1 MSLEDRIGPYRILRL
16 IRRGGQG
23 SVFLG
28 FDARLDRRI
37 VAKLYPLPADP
48 ARSKQVLHEAQLV
61 AGLDSPRV
69 VKIYDVIAGDTHLAM
84 IMEYVPGCDLEEL
97 LGHCDLSLASILLVA
112 TDVAAALALARQQ
125 RIVHGDLK
133 PSNVLVTTEGRV
145 KLTDF
150 GIARAHGSAHS
161 RSGSPSSVSPEQLQ
175 GRPLDVRSDL
185 FALGCLLYRM
195 LSGTHPFLRDGVI
208 DAAALLRGAPPLPT
222 TRADGTPV
230 PEDFCALVMA
240 LLAVDPQQRPQ
251 NTHEVRQR
259 LHNIGSGLPRTLNFP
274 LAEEARPVFREETAD
289 ELPLQI
295 PGSLR
300 HQGRSRMP
308 LRPGQWSLF
317 GFGRDWRRRQW
328 LAAAAAPLAVLAALL
343 VWLWPASYR
352 VYVPLP
358 EVIMEAGAA
367 LPEGRNTAWLMGQV
381 RDQALQI
388 EPGLVFSGELPP
400 FRSRT
405 LDRSLSALG
414 QPPPPE
420 RLRIALH
427 CQQAWC
433 VLGLE
438 RERASWRRYRQA
450 LLLTNAPT
458 EHWQQLIGLTLTELF
473 AGDG

>member
-28 FDARLDRRI
+28 FDARLNRRI

-48 ARSKQVLHEAQLV
+48 GRSKQVLQEAQLV

-69 VKIYDVIAGDTHLAM
+69 VKIYDVIVGDTHLAM

-97 LGHCDLSLASILLVA
+97 LEYCDLSLASILQVA
-112 TDVAAALALARQQ
+112 TDIAAALALSRQQ

-150 GIARAHGSAHS
+150 GIARAQGSVHN
-161 RSGSPSSVSPEQLQ
+161 RSGSPSSLSPEQLQ
-175 GRPLDVRSDL
+175 GKPLDVRSDL

-195 LSGTHPFLRDGVI
+195 LAGEHPFLREGTI
-208 DAAALLRGAPPLPT
+208 DTAALLRGAPPMPS
-222 TRADGTPV
+222 TRSDGTSIPS
-230 PEDFCALVMA
+230 DFIALVTC
-240 LLAVDPQQRPQ
+240 LLAADPEQRPQ

-259 LHNIGSGLPRTLNFP
+259 LHDIGSKLPRTLNLP
-274 LAEEARPVFREETAD
+274 LAEESRPAFREETLD

-295 PGSLR
+295 PAGLR

-308 LRPGQWSLF
+308 LVPGQWSLF
-317 GFGRDWRRRQW
+317 GLGRGWGRSQW
-328 LAAAAAPLAVLAALL
+328 LTAAAVSLVACTVVLAG
-343 VWLWPASYR
+343 LWPTSYR
-352 VYVPLP
+352 VHVPRPALTIEP
-358 EVIMEAGAA
+358 GTA
-367 LPEGRNTAWLMGQV
+367 LPEDRTIAWLLEQV
-381 RDQALQI
+381 RSQALDLK
-388 EPGLVFSGELPP
+388 PGLVFSGELPP

-405 LDRSLSALG
+405 LDRSLYALS

-420 RLRIALH
+420 QLRIALH

-438 RERASWRRYRQA
+438 RERASWRRYRQT
-450 LLLTNAPT
+450 LLLKNAPT

-473 AGDG
+473 AADG

>member
-1 MSLEDRIGPYRILRL
+1 MSVEDRIGPYRILRL

-28 FDARLDRRI
+28 FDARLNRRI

-48 ARSKQVLHEAQLV
+48 ARSKQVLQEAQLV

-69 VKIYDVIAGDTHLAM
+69 VKIYDVIVGDTHLAM

-97 LGHCDLSLASILLVA
+97 LAYRDLSLASILLVA
-112 TDVAAALALARQQ
+112 TDVAAAVALARQQ

-150 GIARAHGSAHS
+150 GIARAQGSAHS
-161 RSGSPSSVSPEQLQ
+161 RSGSPSSLSPEQLQ
-175 GRPLDVRSDL
+175 GGALDVRSDL

-195 LSGTHPFLRDGVI
+195 LSGQHPFLRDGVI
-208 DAAALLRGAPPLPT
+208 DAADLLRGAPALPP
-222 TRADGTPV
+222 TRSDGTPI
-230 PEDFCALVMA
+230 PAEFCSLVTA
-240 LLAVDPQQRPQ
+240 LLAVDPEQRPQ

-259 LHNIGSGLPRTLNFP
+259 LHDIGSSLPRTLNFP
-274 LAEEARPVFREETAD
+274 LAEEARPAFREETAD

-317 GFGRDWRRRQW
+317 GLGRDWRRSQW
-328 LAAAAAPLAVLAALL
+328 LAVAAAPLVLSGALL
-343 VWLWPASYR
+343 VWLWPSSYR
-352 VYVPLP
+352 VHVPLP
-358 EVIMEAGAA
+358 EVIIESGAE
-367 LPEGRNTAWLMGQV
+367 LPEGRNMAWLLGQV

-405 LDRSLSALG
+405 LDRRFSALQ

-420 RLRIALH
+420 QLRITLY

-438 RERASWRRYRQA
+438 RERVSWRHYRQA
-450 LLLTNAPT
+450 LLLTNAPV

-473 AGDG
+473 AADG

>member
-1 MSLEDRIGPYRILRL
+1 MSIEGRIGPYRILRL

-28 FDARLDRRI
+28 FDDRLDRRI

-48 ARSKQVLHEAQLV
+48 ARSKQVLREAQLV

-69 VKIYDVIAGDTHLAM
+69 VKIYDVIVGDTHLAM

-97 LGHCDLSLASILLVA
+97 LGHCDLSLASILVVA
-112 TDVAAALALARQQ
+112 TDVAAAIALARQQ

-133 PSNVLVTTEGRV
+133 PSNVLVTTEGRA

-150 GIARAHGSAHS
+150 GIAQAQGSPHS
-161 RSGSPSSVSPEQLQ
+161 RRGSPSCLSPEQLQ
-175 GRPLDVRSDL
+175 GKALDVRSDL
-185 FALGCLLYRM
+185 FALGGLLFRM
-195 LSGTHPFLRDGVI
+195 LAGQHPFLREGVI
-208 DAAALLRGAPPLPT
+208 DTAALLRGAPPLPAT
-222 TRADGTPV
+222 LADGTPV
-230 PEDFCALVMA
+230 PAALSGLINE
-240 LLAVDPQQRPQ
+240 LLAADPEQRPQ

-259 LHNIGSGLPRTLNFP
+259 LHEIAAAQPRTLNFP
-274 LAEEARPVFREETAD
+274 LAEEARPAFREETAD

-317 GFGRDWRRRQW
+317 GIGRDWQRRQW
-328 LAAAAAPLAVLAALL
+328 LAAATVPVAMLVALL
-343 VWLWPASYR
+343 AWLWPASYR
-352 VYVPLP
+352 VHVPLP
-358 EVIMEAGAA
+358 EVVFEMGAA
-367 LPEGRNTAWLMGQV
+367 LPEGLDMAWLLGQV
-381 RDQALQI
+381 RDQALQL

-405 LDRSLSALG
+405 LDRSLSTLR

-420 RLRIALH
+420 QLRIALH

-438 RERASWRRYRQA
+438 RERATWSRYRQA
-450 LLLTNAPT
+450 LLLTNAPAA
-458 EHWQQLIGLTLTELF
+458 HWQQLIGVTVAELF
-473 AGDG
+473 AADG